1 MTDIGR
7 SSQTN
12 PVEPESAVSTSCS
25 STGSGGIVKTET
37 ATAEA
42 SVASVSRKQV
52 NNVSSTRATV

>member
-7 SSQTN
+7 SNQTN

-37 ATAEA
+37 APPE
-42 SVASVSRKQV
+42 ASVSRKQV
-52 NNVSSTRATV
+52 NNN